1 MSSIRSRQRLKTQ
14 SDPHFFATL
23 QSLDMA
29 NTLQT
34 SATSISP
41 NLDIIEWDRYI
52 TNPLFRGIDGSGVAI
67 VVLDSGIDATHPAFL
82 RADGSSRIVYQY
94 DFVNGDAVAED
105 YNGHGTHV
113 ASIAAG
119 EARGFSGVASGANII
134 ALKVAETAANYE
146 AIEAALAW
154 IAENI
159 EEYNIVAVNMSFGL
173 GKHTSEDGLP
183 LSKQF
188 VDLASRGV
196 ASTASAGQFFYYTG
210 PGVDWPAAAPGVWGV
225 GALAATG
232 KKMADYSFR
241 DPVMMDFV
249 APGTN
254 VRAAVPVGE
263 MSDMNDGVADG
274 YAVDSGTSMAA
285 PHIAG
290 AVALAQELALE
301 RSGSRLAVDQLHALM
316 KRTAD
321 VNVDAISGFEYNVL
335 DLNAFLAAVAAQ
347 LGDKTIILG
356 EKSADRLSGTAGGDQ
371 IFGLSGNDRI
381 EAGAGNDR
389 LEGGTGAD
397 TLTGETGN
405 DVVSGGEGNDQL
417 SGGDGADTL
426 EAGTGNDIV
435 NGGAGTDVAR
445 YEGTLTSY
453 DVWKNGRSYV
463 VRSIDGGDDR
473 VSSIES
479 FEVGGRRYT
488 PDQLISELSKLSDG
502 SSRGADYIA
511 DGETG
516 RRIDGLGGDDTIWA
530 RGGNDTVV
538 FYGTEEFVDGGAGL
552 DTLRLSA
559 GWQPSNYNYAFEF
572 DFDLANKIDQS
583 VDIENSFATRDFE
596 NFDSRTCTQ
605 DIRVRAG
612 SDANSL
618 STGTGNDTVKGGG
631 GSDAIRTGAGND
643 YVYMDGSERSVDG
656 GTGTDTL
663 VIYARGRAITFDLS
677 RADQTIGD
685 TAIVSG
691 FESIVID
698 NRTGDPW
705 LI

>member
-1 MSSIRSRQRLKTQ
+1 MARIGSRQRLKTQ
-14 SDPHFFATL
+14 SDLNDVTTL
-23 QSLDMA
+23 QSLDTA
-29 NTLQT
+29 ATLGT
-34 SATSISP
+34 PATSISP
-41 NLDIIEWDRYI
+41 NLDVIEWDRYVA
-52 TNPLFRGIDGSGVAI
+52 NPLFRGIDGRGVSI
-67 VVLDSGIDATHPAFL
+67 VVLDSGIDTTHPAFL

-94 DFVNGDAVAED
+94 DFFNGDAVAED
-105 YNGHGTHV
+105 GYGHGTHV

-119 EARGFSGVASGANII
+119 GTSGFSGVAPGANII
-134 ALKVAETAANYE
+134 ALKVAENAANYE

-154 IAENI
+154 ISENT

-173 GKHTSEDGLP
+173 GKHTSEDGQL

-188 VDLASRGV
+188 LDLASHGV
-196 ASTASAGQFFYYTG
+196 ALTAAAGQFFYYTG
-210 PGVDWPAAAPGVWGV
+210 PGVSWPAAAPGVWGV

-232 KKMADYSFR
+232 KKMADYSYR
-241 DPVMMDFV
+241 DPVLMDFV

-254 VRAAVPVGE
+254 VRAAAPVGE
-263 MSDMNDGVADG
+263 MGDMNDGVADG

-290 AVALAQELALE
+290 AIALAQDLALE

-335 DLNAFLAAVAAQ
+335 DLNAFLSAVAAQ
-347 LGDKTIILG
+347 LGDKTIMLG
-356 EKSADRLSGTAGGDQ
+356 EKAADRLNGTAGGDQ
-371 IFGLSGNDRI
+371 IFGLSGHDRI
-381 EAGAGNDR
+381 DAGAGNDR
-389 LEGGTGAD
+389 LEGGSGAD
-397 TLTGETGN
+397 TLIGGTGN
-405 DVVSGGEGNDQL
+405 DLVSGGEGNDQL

-453 DVWKNGRSYV
+453 DVWKNGPSYV
-463 VRSIDGGDDR
+463 VRSIDGGDDQ
-473 VSSIES
+473 VSSIET

-488 PDQLISELSKLSDG
+488 PDQLIAALSKLSDG

-511 DGETG
+511 DGGTG

-572 DFDLANKIDQS
+572 DFDLANKVDQS
-583 VDIENSFATRDFE
+583 VDIGNSFATRDFE
-596 NFDSRTCTQ
+596 NFDSRSYAQ

-612 SDANSL
+612 GDANSL
-618 STGTGNDTVKGGG
+618 STGAGNDTVKGGG
-631 GSDAIRTGAGND
+631 GRDAIATGVGND
-643 YVYMDGSERSVDG
+643 YVYIDGSERSVDG
-656 GTGTDTL
+656 GTGTNTL
-663 VIYARGRAITFDLS
+663 VIYARGTAITFDLS

-691 FESIVID
+691 FERIVID
-698 NRTGDPW
+698 NRADDPW